1 MESVPAKVAI
11 LVISAISVQVD
22 ISKKKVEDAL
32 VMLLLYY
39 YGRRAS
45 EASEASEETT
55 LYFGA
60 NYPPLTISYSYVRF
74 VLLTSQIPESK
85 KVATFFCAHFTD
97 SRVQKVAT
105 FCCLLHI
112 Y

>member
-45 EASEASEETT
+45 EASEETT

-60 NYPPLTISYSYVRF
+60 NHPPSTIS
-74 VLLTSQIPESK
+74 
-85 KVATFFCAHFTD
+85 
-97 SRVQKVAT
+97 
-105 FCCLLHI
+105 
-112 Y
+112 